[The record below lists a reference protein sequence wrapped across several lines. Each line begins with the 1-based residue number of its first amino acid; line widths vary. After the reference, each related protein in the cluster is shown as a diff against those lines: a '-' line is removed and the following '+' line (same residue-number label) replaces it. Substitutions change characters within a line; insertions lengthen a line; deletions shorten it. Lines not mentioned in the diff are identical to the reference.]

1 MKRLTLAI
9 CAAAAAM
16 LMSAQSQKLT
26 GTPMGSPGWNYE
38 LGRGVDAAANAFD
51 GDLQTYYASEARSYT
66 WVGLDLGSPHV
77 ITRVGWSPRNDPYNG
92 EKRVVLG
99 MIQGANR
106 ADWLDAMPIYMITE
120 KGVIGQMHYGE
131 VEMSKGFRY
140 VRYVGPTDAR
150 CNIGELEFYGMED
163 AGDDSHLFKF
173 TNLPMVLI
181 NTVDSQEP
189 YDKEHEITSNVI
201 IVDENGKI
209 NIDKPAGVRERGN
222 NSRSHPKKP
231 WRIKFE
237 KKQQPLDAVA
247 QGKKW
252 TLINSYDDK
261 SLMRNALA
269 FEIARRMGMEYV
281 PWCRLVE
288 VVLNGEYKGVYQ
300 LCDQIDVR
308 PGRVDIDEMT
318 TDDIAG
324 DALTGGYLLEVD
336 GYANQEPAGEWFE
349 TDRRLP
355 ITIKSPDDGGTPEQY
370 AYIKKY
376 INDLHNLVFSADFDN
391 PASGYRSILDID
403 TFVKHILTNELSGNA
418 DECWSVYWYKKRLDP
433 KIYTGPVWDFDHAFD
448 NCARV
453 YPVCE
458 REKNGFL
465 FNCAGMANAGGVMD
479 SFVYRV
485 IVYDKNTAADM
496 KRQWS
501 MAHNDRDLTVAGLQ
515 KFIDDKAELLSSAQ
529 RLNFMRWDILNKRVG
544 DNPRDEVSFEIA
556 IGNLKSYIAERLNQL
571 DQQVGYDPNISGI
584 ASVEGD
590 GPLQVDVING
600 SIGVEECS
608 FEVYN
613 IQGVKLF
620 DGRGRTQALPAGFY
634 VVKAGAKT
642 RKVAIR

>member
-1 MKRLTLAI
+1 
-9 CAAAAAM
+9 
-16 LMSAQSQKLT
+16 
-26 GTPMGSPGWNYE
+26 
-38 LGRGVDAAANAFD
+38 
-51 GDLQTYYASEARSYT
+51 
-66 WVGLDLGSPHV
+66 
-77 ITRVGWSPRNDPYNG
+77 
-92 EKRVVLG
+92 
-99 MIQGANR
+99 
-106 ADWLDAMPIYMITE
+106 
-120 KGVIGQMHYGE
+120 
-131 VEMSKGFRY
+131 
-140 VRYVGPTDAR
+140 
-150 CNIGELEFYGMED
+150 
-163 AGDDSHLFKF
+163 
-173 TNLPMVLI
+173 
-181 NTVDSQEP
+181 
-189 YDKEHEITSNVI
+189 
-201 IVDENGKI
+201 
-209 NIDKPAGVRERGN
+209 
-222 NSRSHPKKP
+222 
-231 WRIKFE
+231 
-237 KKQQPLDAVA
+237 
-247 QGKKW
+247 
-252 TLINSYDDK
+252 
-261 SLMRNALA
+261 
-269 FEIARRMGMEYV
+269 
-281 PWCRLVE
+281 
-288 VVLNGEYKGVYQ
+288 
-300 LCDQIDVR
+300 
-308 PGRVDIDEMT
+308 MT

-418 DECWSVYWYKKRLDP
+418 DECWSVYWYKKRLDRRY
-433 KIYTGPVWDFDHAFD
+433 IPVRCGTSTMLSTTVPACIRCVNVQKRISLQLRRHGE
-448 NCARV
+448 CR
-453 YPVCE
+453 
-458 REKNGFL
+458 
-465 FNCAGMANAGGVMD
+465 GVMD

>member
-1 MKRLTLAI
+1 MGIGRKTNTLRMKRLTLAI

-222 NSRSHPKKP
+222 NS
-231 WRIKFE
+231 
-237 KKQQPLDAVA
+237 
-247 QGKKW
+247 
-252 TLINSYDDK
+252 
-261 SLMRNALA
+261 
-269 FEIARRMGMEYV
+269 
-281 PWCRLVE
+281 
-288 VVLNGEYKGVYQ
+288 
-300 LCDQIDVR
+300 
-308 PGRVDIDEMT
+308 
-318 TDDIAG
+318 
-324 DALTGGYLLEVD
+324 
-336 GYANQEPAGEWFE
+336 
-349 TDRRLP
+349 
-355 ITIKSPDDGGTPEQY
+355 
-370 AYIKKY
+370 
-376 INDLHNLVFSADFDN
+376 
-391 PASGYRSILDID
+391 
-403 TFVKHILTNELSGNA
+403 
-418 DECWSVYWYKKRLDP
+418 
-433 KIYTGPVWDFDHAFD
+433 
-448 NCARV
+448 
-453 YPVCE
+453 
-458 REKNGFL
+458 
-465 FNCAGMANAGGVMD
+465 
-479 SFVYRV
+479 
-485 IVYDKNTAADM
+485 
-496 KRQWS
+496 
-501 MAHNDRDLTVAGLQ
+501 
-515 KFIDDKAELLSSAQ
+515 
-529 RLNFMRWDILNKRVG
+529 
-544 DNPRDEVSFEIA
+544 
-556 IGNLKSYIAERLNQL
+556 
-571 DQQVGYDPNISGI
+571 
-584 ASVEGD
+584 
-590 GPLQVDVING
+590 
-600 SIGVEECS
+600 
-608 FEVYN
+608 
-613 IQGVKLF
+613 
-620 DGRGRTQALPAGFY
+620 
-634 VVKAGAKT
+634 
-642 RKVAIR
+642 